1 MSKKKTVS
9 AGRLYLIECESAGA
23 RPAAVVT
30 WYKNNRFLGK
40 TDSKASLDVHTLEPA
55 CKISVLSR
63 ES

>member
-40 TDSKASLDVHTLEPA
+40 TDSKASLDLYSYTGAHL
-55 CKISVLSR
+55 
-63 ES
+63 